1 MQRTASVTV
10 SLIVLFCN
18 SAAAQPGCVVFSSQ
32 AQGLNG
38 KLVSLQVGKG
48 HGLNANFIPTGEFI
62 EKVWIDDQS
71 QVGVSFDGNL
81 CQWTSDKQASCA
93 DARASVIHLRQTKL
107 INFPDL
113 PRSQNGST
121 LLSAITQGESGRK
134 LYQFKVTPVRNAPAC
149 SSITILPDPQRLD
162 PLLPASVSK
171 SNQSNG
177 TLNLPWE
184 LQAAVPTATPL
195 TNNSNQAVRGVEPT
209 TSSPDT
215 SNQAASTSTNSPSV
229 APPLAAPQQ
238 LLSTSI
244 PPATEA
250 IPTTKAI
257 SNASAAT
264 RGLVIAKRTGQIKLN
279 TTMWKKT
286 QSAIAL
292 LRRGMNPNDAANR
305 ANVPLPLLTQLITW
319 GQQ

>member
-81 CQWTSDKQASCA
+81 CQWTSDKQAMCA
-93 DARASVIHLRQTKL
+93 NASASVIHLRQTKL

-149 SSITILPDPQRLD
+149 SSITILPDPQRFD
-162 PLLPASVSK
+162 PLLPASVSQ
-171 SNQSNG
+171 SNQPNG
-177 TLNLPWE
+177 TLNQQWQS
-184 LQAAVPTATPL
+184 QAVVPTIIPS
-195 TNNSNQAVRGVEPT
+195 TNNSNQALRGFTPL
-209 TSSPDT
+209 TSSPGT
-215 SNQAASTSTNSPSV
+215 SNQAAPASTNTPSIV
-229 APPLAAPQQ
+229 P
-238 LLSTSI
+238 T
-244 PPATEA
+244 TEA
-250 IPTTKAI
+250 TPAIPSATKAI

-286 QSAIAL
+286 QSAIVL
-292 LRRGMNPNDAANR
+292 LRRGMKPDDAANR
-305 ANVPLPLLTQLITW
+305 ANVPLPLLTQLIIW